1 MAKLAMGELE
11 AAVMDVLWGAAGPLT
26 PGQVQEVLSADRS
39 LAYTTVMTVMDKLH
53 RKGWLTR
60 EREGR
65 AYLYQPS
72 ASRETY
78 AAQLMSQAFTQA
90 GDATATLIRFIE
102 AMSPDEAAALDR
114 ALSERLNTD
123 SENEL

>member
-1 MAKLAMGELE
+1 
-11 AAVMDVLWGAAGPLT
+11 MDRLWATQRPMS
-26 PGQVQEVLSADRS
+26 VREVLEELQKQRP

-53 RKGWLTR
+53 RKGWLDR

-65 AYLYQPS
+65 AYLYRPS

-90 GDATATLIRFIE
+90 GDATTTLIHFID
-102 AMSPDEAAALDR
+102 AMSPDEAAALHR
-114 ALSERLNTD
+114 ALNERLD
-123 SENEL
+123 ADGGDQL